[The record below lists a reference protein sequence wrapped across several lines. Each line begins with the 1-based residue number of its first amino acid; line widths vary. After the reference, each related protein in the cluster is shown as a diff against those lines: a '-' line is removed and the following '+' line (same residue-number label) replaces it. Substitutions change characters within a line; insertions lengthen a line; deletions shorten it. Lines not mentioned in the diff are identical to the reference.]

1 MTPQTTNTTSQN
13 PPYQKPIR
21 LHYQEV
27 LALLAIVEDTITD
40 ETGRLDFSQLSH
52 TELRAYA
59 RLGEMKKA
67 QESFVSLSANM
78 QQTKQEDQK

>member
-1 MTPQTTNTTSQN
+1 MTPTTNTTSQN

-27 LALLAIVEDTITD
+27 IALLKIVEETITD
-40 ETGRLDFSQLSH
+40 EVGRLDFSQLSH

-67 QESFVSLSANM
+67 QESFVSLTTQVA
-78 QQTKQEDQK
+78 QTKQEESK